1 MMKYSTILFLFLSS
15 SVVSQTLDRDDFI
28 DRLVDVHPF
37 FQEQE
42 LASKIK
48 RIDRDYAF
56 TTDEWTLGANSKY
69 KNENDSISSTYNDL
83 NTHTLSLS
91 ASKNFSDNGSSLSL
105 TQTWTEKSQ
114 DIESSNKKFSLDYS
128 VPLWKN
134 RNGINMRMDADI
146 ASIDVLIDRIDK
158 KEKRESFL
166 LEKLKKF
173 VDLAYAQE
181 QKSINEQHL
190 ILAAENLELTKKK
203 YEASIVDRVD
213 VLLQEESFI
222 KSKQQ
227 LLQSEQDLILLQHE
241 IAVLLDLEKTEFT
254 AEFDLFEQHST
265 TIVDLKGYI
274 FGNSRVGK
282 IADLNEQVLR
292 RQQLSL
298 NNKLRP
304 ELDFNLGF
312 SSESNGTTYL
322 NVLQGFNP
330 AITLGLDLKYPL
342 GNTKSISSVAKN
354 QVSIDRLEQQKQDQL
369 LSIYL
374 QAKVL
379 REKITLLSEMM
390 DSNRAQIDIS
400 KERTSQEKYRYAN
413 SQGQASL
420 VISSQNNEQ
429 SALLSLAKT
438 AINYQKTVLD
448 YMAAVD
454 KLLP

>member
-1 MMKYSTILFLFLSS
+1 
-15 SVVSQTLDRDDFI
+15 
-28 DRLVDVHPF
+28 
-37 FQEQE
+37 
-42 LASKIK
+42 
-48 RIDRDYAF
+48 
-56 TTDEWTLGANSKY
+56 
-69 KNENDSISSTYNDL
+69 
-83 NTHTLSLS
+83 
-91 ASKNFSDNGSSLSL
+91 
-105 TQTWTEKSQ
+105 
-114 DIESSNKKFSLDYS
+114 
-128 VPLWKN
+128 
-134 RNGINMRMDADI
+134 MRMDADI

-282 IADLNEQVLR
+282 IADLNEQILR

-420 VISSQNNEQ
+420 IISSQNNEQ

-438 AINYQKTVLD
+438 AKNYQKTVLD